1 MYTPTQFFKEA
12 AMTGE
17 AAATHKTHPLI
28 IVAAGAVTLLCAAAI
43 ASIMG
48 WLPGANSSSAPVAS
62 APLAV
67 QPSTAAPQAASPAP
81 DARPWVAEAPA
92 VSQATS
98 PAAASPAPVVLA
110 SAATTQ
116 TPTPTYAEQ
125 GNAPPLAPVAP
136 PPVRKVCRNCGTIS
150 SITAIEKQG
159 ESSGTGAV
167 IGGVVGGVAGHQA
180 GRGRGKDVAT
190 VAGVLGGA
198 LIGNAI
204 EKSKNKSLSYDI
216 RVRMED
222 GTYRT
227 LRYAS
232 QSGYRTGDRVRI
244 ENGRLVLR

>member
-1 MYTPTQFFKEA
+1 
-12 AMTGE
+12 MTGE
-17 AAATHKTHPLI
+17 TASTNKTHPLI
-28 IVAAGAVTLLCAAAI
+28 IVAASAVTLLCAAAI

-62 APLAV
+62 APV
-67 QPSTAAPQAASPAP
+67 SVKPSAPVPQAATSTP
-81 DARPWVAEAPA
+81 DARPWVAEAPTP
-92 VSQATS
+92 QPTP

-110 SAATTQ
+110 SAATSPA
-116 TPTPTYAEQ
+116 PTPTYTTQ
-125 GNAPPLAPVAP
+125 GNAPPTVPVAP
-136 PPVRKVCRNCGTIS
+136 PARKQVCRNCGTIS

-159 ESSGTGAV
+159 ESSGAGAV
-167 IGGVVGGVAGHQA
+167 IGGVVGGVAGHQV
-180 GRGRGKDVAT
+180 GGGRGKDVAT

-198 LIGNAI
+198 LLGNEI